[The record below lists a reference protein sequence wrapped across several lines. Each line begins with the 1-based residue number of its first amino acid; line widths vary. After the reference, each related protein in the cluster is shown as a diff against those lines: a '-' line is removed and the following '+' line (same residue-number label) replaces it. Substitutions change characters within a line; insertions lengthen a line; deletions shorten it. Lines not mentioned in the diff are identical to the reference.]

1 MWYVPMDCRPY
12 CRTRSVMHEGAQYF
26 QARDD
31 GSAPLTA
38 DDLKSSSV
46 PRLDFSERVHVPIR
60 PIKKACAL

>member
-1 MWYVPMDCRPY
+1 
-12 CRTRSVMHEGAQYF
+12 MHEGAQYF